1 MTKEE
6 KQNRK
11 NLIMF
16 PIASIGRDMAYV
28 LFTNFLLT
36 YVLFTRQLDAAQ
48 LTAITLIMVGA
59 RIFDGLNDP
68 IMGNIV
74 ECTDSKYGKFKPWLV
89 LGILST
95 SAVII
100 VTFNTSL
107 QGWPFIA
114 LFGVMYF
121 LYSIAY
127 TMHDISYWGM
137 IASLG
142 SDANARNQF
151 TSRATLF
158 AGIGSTLASMLIPM
172 FTTGS
177 MALGGSA
184 AKAYG
189 IIAVVIGIIAPL
201 LMAFTVLGVRE
212 NRSVTENSSH
222 NSSVSLK
229 HIVSVIRG
237 NDQLMWIAAAFVIQ
251 QVGNQ
256 LAQGG
261 LASTYVYLDYGY
273 SGGLYSIFNTV
284 GMIATAF
291 MMIFYPMITRKITRK
306 QLMSILL
313 GISAFGYGA
322 TLVCGWII
330 PDAGIRFRLV
340 TAANML
346 ANFGQYG
353 FYLIM
358 MISIINTV
366 EYNQYLHG
374 TRQEGIIAS
383 LRPFLTKLASA
394 LVVVMTTASYLVF
407 KVTDCT
413 NVISQMENAASA
425 GTITE
430 AQKLSSIEMALTSV
444 GAWQTRGLMTVM
456 TVIPFVLMFISW
468 RIYRSHYT
476 LDEVEYERIC
486 SVIAE
491 RQENRS

>member
-1 MTKEE
+1 MNEE
-6 KQNRK
+6 KRNRK
-11 NLIMF
+11 NLLLF

-36 YVLFTRQLDAAQ
+36 YVLFTRQLDASQ
-48 LTAITLIMVGA
+48 LTAITLIMVAA

-100 VTFNTSL
+100 VTFNSSL
-107 QGWPFIA
+107 QGWSFIA
-114 LFGVMYF
+114 LFGLMYF

-142 SDANARNQF
+142 SDANTRNQF
-151 TSRATLF
+151 TSRTTLF
-158 AGIGSTLASMLIPM
+158 AGIGSTLAAMLIPM

-177 MALGGSA
+177 MALGGNA

-189 IIAVVIGIIAPL
+189 IIAIAIGIIAPL
-201 LMAFTVLGVRE
+201 LMAVTVLGVRE
-212 NRSVTENSSH
+212 NRTPVEKDRQLNR
-222 NSSVSLK
+222 VSLK
-229 HIVSVIRG
+229 HIISVIKG
-237 NDQLMWIAAAFVIQ
+237 NDQLMWITVAFVIQ

-284 GMIATAF
+284 GMVATAF

-306 QLMSILL
+306 QLMTVLI
-313 GISAFGYGA
+313 GISAVGYCG
-322 TLVCGWII
+322 TLVFGWVI
-330 PDAGIRFRLV
+330 GETTMRFWLV
-340 TAANML
+340 TIANML

-394 LVVVMTTASYLVF
+394 LVVVMTTASYLLF
-407 KVTDCT
+407 RVTDCT
-413 NVISQMENAASA
+413 NVISEMENAAAA
-425 GTITE
+425 GTISE
-430 AQKLSSIEMALTSV
+430 AQKLASIDATLTAI
-444 GAWQTRGLMTVM
+444 GAWQIRGLMIVI
-456 TVIPFVLMFISW
+456 TVIPLILMFISW
-468 RIYRSHYT
+468 RIYCRKYT
-476 LDEVEYERIC
+476 LDETEYERIC
-486 SVIAE
+486 GVIAE
-491 RQENRS
+491 RNGSRV

>member
-1 MTKEE
+1 MFMNDK
-6 KQNRK
+6 KR
-11 NLIMF
+11 NLRNLLLF
-16 PIASIGRDMAYV
+16 PVASIGRDMAYV

-36 YVLFTRQLDAAQ
+36 YVLFTRQLSAAQ
-48 LTAITLIMVGA
+48 LTAITAIMVGA
-59 RIFDGLNDP
+59 RIFDALNDP

-89 LGILST
+89 IGILCT
-95 SAVII
+95 SAVLI

-107 QGWPFIA
+107 QGWPFII

-142 SDANARNQF
+142 SDADDRNRF

-158 AGIGSTLASMLIPM
+158 AGIGSTLAAMLIPM
-172 FTTGS
+172 LTTGS

-184 AKAYG
+184 TKAYG
-189 IIAVVIGIIAPL
+189 IIAVAIGIIAPL
-201 LMAFTVLGVRE
+201 LMAVTVIGVKE
-212 NRSVTENSSH
+212 NRNTDSLTTEKKK
-222 NSSVSLK
+222 VSLGR
-229 HIVSVIRG
+229 IVSIIKG

-284 GMIATAF
+284 GMVATAF
-291 MMIFYPMITRKITRK
+291 MMIFYPMISRKITRK
-306 QLMSILL
+306 KLMSILL
-313 GISAFGYGA
+313 CVSAIGYVGTLAGGI
-322 TLVCGWII
+322 LVG
-330 PDAGIRFRLV
+330 DESIRFYVV
-340 TAANML
+340 TVANMA

-374 TRQEGIIAS
+374 TREEGIIAS

-394 LVVVMTTASYLVF
+394 AVVVMTSVSYIVF
-407 KVTDCT
+407 RVTDCT
-413 NVISQMENAASA
+413 NVISEMENAASA

-430 AQKLSSIEMALTSV
+430 AQKLSSINAVLASV
-444 GAWQTRGLMTVM
+444 TGGQITGLLVVM
-456 TVIPFVLMFISW
+456 SVIPLVLMGISW
-468 RIYRSHYT
+468 WIYRKHYT
-476 LDEVEYERIC
+476 LDEEEFERIC
-486 SVIAE
+486 GVIAE
-491 RQENRS
+491 REGK

>member
-1 MTKEE
+1 MNEE
-6 KQNRK
+6 KRNRK
-11 NLIMF
+11 NLLLF

-36 YVLFTRQLDAAQ
+36 YVLFTRHLDASQ
-48 LTAITLIMVGA
+48 LTAITLIMVAA

-100 VTFNTSL
+100 VTFNSSL
-107 QGWPFIA
+107 QGWSFIA
-114 LFGVMYF
+114 LFGLMYF

-142 SDANARNQF
+142 SDANTRNQF

-158 AGIGSTLASMLIPM
+158 AGIGSTLAAMLIPM

-177 MALGGSA
+177 MALGGNA

-189 IIAVVIGIIAPL
+189 IIAIAIGIIAPL
-201 LMAFTVLGVRE
+201 LMAVTVLGVRE
-212 NRSVTENSSH
+212 NRTPVEKDRQLNR
-222 NSSVSLK
+222 VSLK
-229 HIVSVIRG
+229 HIISVIKG
-237 NDQLMWIAAAFVIQ
+237 NDQLMWIAVAFVIQ

-284 GMIATAF
+284 GMVATAF

-306 QLMSILL
+306 QLMTVLI
-313 GISAFGYGA
+313 GISAVGYCG
-322 TLVCGWII
+322 TLVFGWVI
-330 PDAGIRFRLV
+330 AETTMRFWLV
-340 TAANML
+340 TIANML

-374 TRQEGIIAS
+374 SRQE
-383 LRPFLTKLASA
+383 
-394 LVVVMTTASYLVF
+394 
-407 KVTDCT
+407 
-413 NVISQMENAASA
+413 
-425 GTITE
+425 
-430 AQKLSSIEMALTSV
+430 
-444 GAWQTRGLMTVM
+444 
-456 TVIPFVLMFISW
+456 
-468 RIYRSHYT
+468 
-476 LDEVEYERIC
+476 
-486 SVIAE
+486 
-491 RQENRS
+491 

>member
-1 MTKEE
+1 MNDK
-6 KQNRK
+6 KRNQR
-11 NLIMF
+11 NLLLF
-16 PIASIGRDMAYV
+16 PVASIGRDMAYV

-36 YVLFTRQLDAAQ
+36 YVLFTRQLSAAQ
-48 LTAITLIMVGA
+48 LTAITAIMVGA
-59 RIFDGLNDP
+59 RIFDALNDP

-89 LGILST
+89 IGILCT
-95 SAVII
+95 SAVLI

-107 QGWPFIA
+107 QGWPFII

-142 SDANARNQF
+142 SDADDRNRF

-158 AGIGSTLASMLIPM
+158 AGIGSTLAAMLIPM
-172 FTTGS
+172 LTTGS

-184 AKAYG
+184 TKAYG
-189 IIAVVIGIIAPL
+189 IIAIAIGIIAPL
-201 LMAFTVLGVRE
+201 LMAVTVIGVKE
-212 NRSVTENSSH
+212 NRNTDSLTTEKKK
-222 NSSVSLK
+222 VSLGR
-229 HIVSVIRG
+229 IVSIIKG

-284 GMIATAF
+284 GMVATAF
-291 MMIFYPMITRKITRK
+291 MMIFYPMISRKITRK
-306 QLMSILL
+306 KLMSILL
-313 GISAFGYGA
+313 CVSAIGYVGTLAGGI
-322 TLVCGWII
+322 LVGDEI
-330 PDAGIRFRLV
+330 IRFYVV
-340 TAANML
+340 TVANMA

-374 TRQEGIIAS
+374 TREEGIIAS

-394 LVVVMTTASYLVF
+394 AVVVMTSVSYIVF
-407 KVTDCT
+407 RVTDCT
-413 NVISQMENAASA
+413 NVISEMENAASA

-430 AQKLSSIEMALTSV
+430 AQKLSSINAVLASV
-444 GAWQTRGLMTVM
+444 TDGQITGLLVVM
-456 TVIPFVLMFISW
+456 SVIPLVLMGISW
-468 RIYRSHYT
+468 WIYRKHYT
-476 LDEVEYERIC
+476 LDEEEFERIC
-486 SVIAE
+486 GVIAE
-491 RQENRS
+491 REGK

>member
-1 MTKEE
+1 MNDK
-6 KQNRK
+6 KR
-11 NLIMF
+11 NLRNLLLF
-16 PIASIGRDMAYV
+16 PVASIGRDMAYV

-36 YVLFTRQLDAAQ
+36 YVLFTRQLSAAQ
-48 LTAITLIMVGA
+48 LTAITAIMVGA
-59 RIFDGLNDP
+59 RIFDALNDP

-89 LGILST
+89 IGILCT
-95 SAVII
+95 SAVLI

-107 QGWPFIA
+107 QGWPFII

-142 SDANARNQF
+142 SDADDRNRF

-158 AGIGSTLASMLIPM
+158 AGIGSTLAAMLIPM
-172 FTTGS
+172 LTTGS

-184 AKAYG
+184 TKAYG
-189 IIAVVIGIIAPL
+189 IIAVAIGIIAPL
-201 LMAFTVLGVRE
+201 LMAVTVIGVKE
-212 NRSVTENSSH
+212 NRNTDSLTTEKKK
-222 NSSVSLK
+222 VSLGR
-229 HIVSVIRG
+229 IVSIIKG

-284 GMIATAF
+284 GMVATAF
-291 MMIFYPMITRKITRK
+291 MMIFYPMISRKITRK
-306 QLMSILL
+306 KLMSILL
-313 GISAFGYGA
+313 CVSAIGYVGTLAGGI
-322 TLVCGWII
+322 LVGDEI
-330 PDAGIRFRLV
+330 IRFYVV
-340 TAANML
+340 TVANMA

-374 TRQEGIIAS
+374 TREEGIIAS

-394 LVVVMTTASYLVF
+394 AVVVMTSVSYIVF
-407 KVTDCT
+407 RVTDCT
-413 NVISQMENAASA
+413 NVISEMENAASA

-430 AQKLSSIEMALTSV
+430 AQKLSSINAVLASV
-444 GAWQTRGLMTVM
+444 TDGQITGLLVVM
-456 TVIPFVLMFISW
+456 SVIPLVLMGISW
-468 RIYRSHYT
+468 WIYRKHYT
-476 LDEVEYERIC
+476 LDEEEFERIC
-486 SVIAE
+486 GVIAE
-491 RQENRS
+491 REGK